1 MVTLTDY
8 LYFEVNL
15 YKGRHNAIFVVLN
28 DYLYFEVNQVN
39 MSRPIKFTHSEFI
52 NAVYKLSRSTTTDI
66 AEEVGCDRR
75 TALMR
80 LRFLASKNLIKCE
93 KWGPVLYWDT
103 NSDST
108 YIDYLNVLA
117 YIDDKKHKK
126 LSLFQIENDKLEK
139 FREQLLIND
148 KKTKERIEKLV
159 EIEKK
164 KPKNSGNE
172 FHLPRLE

>member
-1 MVTLTDY
+1 MP
-8 LYFEVNL
+8 
-15 YKGRHNAIFVVLN
+15 R
-28 DYLYFEVNQVN
+28 Q
-39 MSRPIKFTHSEFI
+39 IKFKHLDFI
-52 NAVYKLSRSTTTDI
+52 NTVCNLSHSTTADI

-93 KWGPVLYWDT
+93 KWGPVLYWDI

-108 YIDYLNVLA
+108 YNDFLNVLA
-117 YIDDKKHKK
+117 YIDNKKHKK

-139 FREQLLIND
+139 FKEQLIIDD
-148 KKTKERIEKLV
+148 KKRKERIKKLV

-164 KPKNSGNE
+164 KPKDSGKE
-172 FHLPRLE
+172 SLLPMLE